1 MRSKTIKI
9 SLACLVVYFGIYI
22 ACRWFGGVIVCR
34 GDLLAGS
41 WAPEAGQWFGRA
53 RNRLFNASSVS
64 VIPLLPAAFL
74 ERVLFGRD
82 GFEDVASDVHVR
94 RRLSMTAL
102 LAGCREFP
110 DDLQPVV
117 GFYECRWKQDRMSFE
132 CVLRVLPGS
141 KIQEM
146 APSLA
151 LRFAGTDGP
160 LPLWV
165 SSNADKVLGD
175 YSFGAVLPSC
185 SATDDGGRWCNF
197 ILDPQ
202 QQLLYFWWGRDGY

>member
-1 MRSKTIKI
+1 LSSLRPSVRLGRSSHPDAFENNQDI
-9 SLACLVVYFGIYI
+9 LGLM
-22 ACRWFGGVIVCR
+22 VCR

-41 WAPEAGQWFGRA
+41 WEPEAGHLFGRA

-64 VIPLLPAAFL
+64 VIPLLPAASL
-74 ERVLFGRD
+74 EMILFGRD
-82 GFEDVASDVHVR
+82 GIEDVASDVHMR
-94 RRLSMTAL
+94 RRLSMAAL
-102 LAGCREFP
+102 LESCRELP

-117 GFYECRWKQDRMSFE
+117 GYYECRWKQDRMSFE

-160 LPLWV
+160 LPHWV
-165 SSNADKVLGD
+165 PSNADKLLGD
-175 YSFGAVLPSC
+175 YGFGALLPSC
-185 SATDDGGRWCNF
+185 SAIDDGGRWCHF

-202 QQLLYFWWGRDGY
+202 QQLLYFCWGRDGY